1 MNQVGLFSFI
11 WIQLM
16 FLEVEAYYLHYYNE
30 HTINNSNNNIVG
42 KDASCK

>member
-1 MNQVGLFSFI
+1 MNQVGLFSFV
-11 WIQLM
+11 WIQLI
-16 FLEVEAYYLHYYNE
+16 FLGVEAYYLHYYNE